1 MFIKMNG
8 KQQSSMSNITKI
20 KQSKSTLLNKIDL
33 TSPTAKINK
42 SYVDLEKEKKKYSSR
57 ESSMEKSI
65 DSKG

>member
-8 KQQSSMSNITKI
+8 KQQSSTSNITKI